1 MTVSTGKL
9 VQLYRKESNAKIK
22 ERLLLIT
29 RVKDDRELPAHVV
42 KEIHRSKPW
51 ASYWLER
58 YNKEGVKGL
67 RDKPRSGR
75 ISQIPLSVS
84 TRIRK
89 TLRESSRQQ
98 QGWTTKQ
105 VNDLIV
111 NESGIHYHYT
121 HVYRLLHRWGFKQ
134 KVPRKVH
141 VNTAS
146 KDEKEEF
153 KKEQRWL

>member
-1 MTVSTGKL
+1 MIIL
-9 VQLYRKESNAKIK
+9 RERLIELYRRELNAKVK
-22 ERLLLIT
+22 ERLLLVI
-29 RVKDDRELPAHVV
+29 RVIVDGELPAHDVV

-51 ASYWLER
+51 GSYWLER
-58 YNKEGVKGL
+58 YDKEGIIEGL

-75 ISQIPLSVS
+75 IPQISLSVS

-89 TLRESSRQQ
+89 TLRESRH
-98 QGWTTKQ
+98 GWTTRQ
-105 VNDLIV
+105 ANDLIV

-146 KDEKEEF
+146 NEEKEEF
-153 KKEQRWL
+153 KKERRWF